1 MHGVEGGMIC
11 EFASVLRSAASFSA
25 ESSGR
30 SSVGSYRSVY
40 VKCDRLRE
48 ANINRH
54 KHRHKHIH
62 KHRLF
67 VKY

>member
-1 MHGVEGGMIC
+1 MNSLLSYVQ
-11 EFASVLRSAASFSA
+11 LLLFSA

-48 ANINRH
+48 ANMNRH
-54 KHRHKHIH
+54 KHRHKH
-62 KHRLF
+62 RLL